1 MLEAPDR
8 VTPARLTWPRRA
20 HVVTGEFWM
29 LARRRPAAG
38 RALAGWVVAALLVM
52 AGTAHAETLWLDPPR
67 DAGGKNAGRK
77 DSAAAERDK
86 SEPEVLTA
94 DDLAYARMCD
104 AFGEGF
110 TYSPGTGACIK
121 IGGYVKFGT
130 SFGTT
135 RGSATR

>member
-1 MLEAPDR
+1 M
-8 VTPARLTWPRRA
+8 RA
-20 HVVTGEFWM
+20 T
-29 LARRRPAAG
+29 RKPAAG
-38 RALAGWVVAALLVM
+38 RALAGWVVAAMLV
-52 AGTAHAETLWLDPPR
+52 ATGTAHAETLWLDPLG
-67 DAGGKNAGRK
+67 DAGGKNASRK
-77 DSAAAERDK
+77 DSGATGQNK
-86 SEPEVLTA
+86 SESDVLKA
-94 DDLAYARMCD
+94 DDPAYARMCD